1 LHCVKVKIK
10 IENKMKSFI
19 AKSVFYVPVTI
30 LLLMGALKAEAQT
43 GEFGL
48 RFMPTFSALNIKTS
62 DGGTIKGNL
71 TMGYGGGI
79 FLGYHFSDHVGVQG
93 EIIYS
98 ALAQKYKE
106 EDIDREILLRYVN
119 IPLLLSLNTG
129 KTQPFNFT
137 VVAGPQ
143 IGFSIG
149 SKLSA
154 SGGGGTTG
162 GEAVLAVRKG
172 DLGVAYGAGVDFGLN
187 QASTLR
193 LGIGFR
199 GVLGL
204 IDISDS
210 SKNSSTDDYYI
221 LDKNRMRTYA
231 GYIGVSYL
239 F

>member
-1 LHCVKVKIK
+1 
-10 IENKMKSFI
+10 MKTLSI
-19 AKSVFYVPVTI
+19 RTI
-30 LLLMGALKAEAQT
+30 LFVSVAAFLSAGPLNTKAQT
-43 GEFGL
+43 GEVGL

-62 DGGTIKGNL
+62 DGGTIKGKL

-98 ALAQKYKE
+98 AIAQKYKE
-106 EDIDREILLRYVN
+106 EDIEREILLRYVN
-119 IPLLLSLNTG
+119 VPLLLSLNTG

-143 IGFSIG
+143 IGFSVG
-149 SKLSA
+149 SELSA
-154 SGGGGTTG
+154 SGGNGSTT

-172 DLGVAYGAGVDFGLN
+172 DLGVAYGAGMDFGLN
-187 QASTLR
+187 QASTFR
-193 LGIGFR
+193 MAIGFR

-204 IDISDS
+204 IDISDN
-210 SKNSSTDDYYI
+210 SKNASTQEYYV

>member
-1 LHCVKVKIK
+1 
-10 IENKMKSFI
+10 MKKLILRTILF
-19 AKSVFYVPVTI
+19 VPVVA
-30 LLLMGALKAEAQT
+30 LLFASPIKTKAQT
-43 GEFGL
+43 GEVGL
-48 RFMPTFSALNIKTS
+48 RFMPTFSALSINTS
-62 DGGTIKGNL
+62 DGGRIKGKL

-98 ALAQKYKE
+98 AIAQKYRE
-106 EDIDREILLRYVN
+106 QDVEREITLRYVN

-143 IGFSIG
+143 ISFSVG
-149 SKLSA
+149 SELSA
-154 SGGGGTTG
+154 SGGGGSTT

-187 QASTLR
+187 SASTFR
-193 LGIGFR
+193 MGIGFR

-204 IDISDS
+204 IDISDTS
-210 SKNSSTDDYYI
+210 NNASTQDYYI
-221 LDKNRMRTYA
+221 LDKNRMKTYA
-231 GYIGVSYL
+231 GYLGVSYL

>member
-1 LHCVKVKIK
+1 
-10 IENKMKSFI
+10 MKKLSLRMI
-19 AKSVFYVPVTI
+19 LYVSVA
-30 LLLMGALKAEAQT
+30 ALFAGPINTEAQT
-43 GEFGL
+43 GEVGL

-62 DGGTIKGNL
+62 DGGKIKGKL

-98 ALAQKYKE
+98 AIAQRYKE
-106 EDIDREILLRYVN
+106 QDVDREITLRYVN
-119 IPLLLSLNTG
+119 IPMLLSLNTG

-143 IGFSIG
+143 ISFSVG
-149 SKLSA
+149 SELSA
-154 SGGGGTTG
+154 SGGNGSTT
-162 GEAVLAVRKG
+162 GEAVLAIRKG
-172 DLGVAYGAGVDFGLN
+172 DLGVAYGAGIDFGLN
-187 QASTLR
+187 SASTFR
-193 LGIGFR
+193 MGIGFR

-204 IDISDS
+204 IDISDDS
-210 SKNSSTDDYYI
+210 QNASTQDYYV

>member
-1 LHCVKVKIK
+1 
-10 IENKMKSFI
+10 MKKLSI
-19 AKSVFYVPVTI
+19 RTMVYVSVAA
-30 LLLMGALKAEAQT
+30 LLFAGTLNTQAQT
-43 GEFGL
+43 GEVGL

-62 DGGTIKGNL
+62 DGGTIKGKL

-98 ALAQKYKE
+98 AIAQKYKE
-106 EDIDREILLRYVN
+106 EDIEREILLRYVN

-149 SKLSA
+149 SELSA
-154 SGGGGTTG
+154 SGGGGSTT

-187 QASTLR
+187 QASTFR
-193 LGIGFR
+193 MGIGFR

-204 IDISDS
+204 IDISDT
-210 SKNSSTDDYYI
+210 SKNASTQDYYI